1 MIRRGIHMSN
11 SKKNKFF
18 YGWIIVLVAFLSVGI
33 TYGTKGAFGVIQL
46 FMLNDLGWTRAQIAG
61 AFSANMFVYAIVVL
75 FVGKTM
81 DKIGVKNVLVIGGAL
96 TGAAYYAMT
105 LINTPVQFYLCYGLL
120 LGIAGSCMGMVPGPT
135 AVSRWFDK
143 KRGRAIAITLV
154 ASPLGAAIFTFL
166 AKGWLE
172 SVGWRGVFK
181 IMAFSS
187 WILVI
192 IPALIFMKN
201 KPEDIGLLPDG
212 AEKIERKESND
223 TNLDNEE
230 EWTYQKIFTSP
241 KAWALILAYFLFGGN
256 GLAQQIHQVPHLINR
271 GLSETQAT
279 DVLGINMTL
288 SIISMLIWPTI
299 SDFIDRKKA
308 LLLSLICQIVGTF
321 VLMNVSSVTSAYV
334 FVVIM
339 GLSYMG
345 AFGLF
350 SSLTADIFGRRSLGT
365 LNGVMATSAA
375 LGSATAIYFGGYIY
389 DITKSYRTLWSVCLA
404 GLVLAMIFSIYLIKV
419 TQKEEKSLSSIKNN

>member
-1 MIRRGIHMSN
+1 MEK
-11 SKKNKFF
+11 SKSNKFF
-18 YGWIIVLVAFLSVGI
+18 YGWIVVMVAFLSVGI

-46 FMLNDLGWTRAQIAG
+46 FMLNDLGWTRAQVAG

-81 DKIGVKNVLVIGGAL
+81 DKIGVKNVLVIGGFL
-96 TGAAYYAMT
+96 TGVAYYAMT
-105 LINTPVQFYLCYGLL
+105 VINTPLQFYLCYGLL
-120 LGIAGSCMGMVPGPT
+120 LGMAGSCMGMVPGPT

-192 IPALIFMKN
+192 IPAILFMKN
-201 KPEDIGLLPDG
+201 RPEDIGLLPDG
-212 AEKIERKESND
+212 AQRIENNKEEKLETSD
-223 TNLDNEE
+223 EE
-230 EWTYQKIFTSP
+230 EWSYKRIFKSP

-271 GLSETQAT
+271 GLTESQAT

-288 SIISMLIWPTI
+288 SIISMLMWPSI

-308 LLLSLICQIVGTF
+308 LLISLVCQIIGTF
-321 VLMNVSSVTSAYV
+321 VLMNVSSVTGAYV

-350 SSLTADIFGRRSLGT
+350 SSLTADIFGRKSLGT
-365 LNGVMATSAA
+365 LNGIMATSAA
-375 LGSATAIYFGGYIY
+375 LGSAAAIYFGGYIY
-389 DITKSYRTLWSVCLA
+389 DITQSYRVLWTVCIS
-404 GLVLAMIFSIYLIKV
+404 GLILAMIFSIYLIKV
-419 TQKEEKSLSSIKNN
+419 SKKDEARKVSFAKN